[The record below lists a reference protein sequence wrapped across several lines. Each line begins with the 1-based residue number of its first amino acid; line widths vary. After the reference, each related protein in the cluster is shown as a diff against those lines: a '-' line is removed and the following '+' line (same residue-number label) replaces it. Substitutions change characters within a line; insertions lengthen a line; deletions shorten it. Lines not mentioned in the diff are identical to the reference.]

1 MVALSMRKFE
11 DVMELVKTYM
21 FDDVFSSDFI
31 YFCDKDVA
39 EYVSRKAAES
49 LLRGNKL
56 YGDRWEKE
64 ITAEIK
70 HKFLNLLYACEKYGY
85 DIANVCGSNAE
96 DIMRKAAINLI
107 ELKNAGVREISIF
120 TTKIKGCFE
129 SYVIMDFIEDDEDI
143 RLGTGESIEADVEN
157 IYPDEMVYLKEKRAY
172 RRN

>member
-1 MVALSMRKFE
+1 MVALSRRKFE

-21 FDDVFSSDFI
+21 FDDVFSSDF
-31 YFCDKDVA
+31 
-39 EYVSRKAAES
+39 
-49 LLRGNKL
+49 
-56 YGDRWEKE
+56 
-64 ITAEIK
+64 
-70 HKFLNLLYACEKYGY
+70 
-85 DIANVCGSNAE
+85 AE

-143 RLGTGESIEADVEN
+143 RLGTGESIESDVEN